1 MWAVSEKKRRSSLSG
16 RKKEYFRRVLLW
28 RRGGVCVLVCV
39 LSLCVICDLCVLCVL
54 VCVSCVLCV

>member
-16 RKKEYFRRVLLW
+16 RKKSTFGGFVVAA
-28 RRGGVCVLVCV
+28 RRGVCLCV